1 MKIIIYGLNFKPEL
15 IGVGKY
21 TGELADYLN
30 DKGHNVRVITAPKYY
45 PDWKAT
51 NNKYFID
58 KNSDYKIF
66 RCPIYIP
73 KENNFFKR
81 IIHLIS
87 FAISSLPALLIQI
100 KWKPD
105 FILLTAP
112 TILCVPNIFIFKIFS
127 FKKIYS
133 MLHIQDFE
141 LETAF
146 NIFFGKK
153 FFIKELINKIEFLIF
168 KNFDCIGTI
177 SNGMVQKLIL
187 KGISKEKIYYLPN
200 WIDLNLIK
208 EKTSKDKFLNKYR
221 KDLKI
226 NSKKVIIQYSG
237 SMGIKQGFKF
247 LLPIIKYFKDNKNI
261 LWLFAGE
268 GPFKKEFIYLTR
280 KIPNIKF
287 LPLQKLEN
295 LSDWLNAG
303 DIHIIPQEKDIEDL
317 VFPSKLLAIL
327 ASGNPIVS
335 NTILESDLG
344 LIVEE
349 VGKRVD
355 PKDQIGFIKAL
366 DQLINSE
373 KIRLKLGKKGRS
385 IATKTFNKD
394 FILKNFEEFIT
405 YNF

>member
-30 DKGHNVRVITAPKYY
+30 DKGHHIRVITAPKYY
-45 PDWKAT
+45 PDWEAAQ
-51 NNKYFID
+51 NKYFID
-58 KNSDYKIF
+58 ENSDYKIF

-73 KENNFFKR
+73 KKKNAIR
-81 IIHLIS
+81 RLIHLLS
-87 FAISSLPALLIQI
+87 FAISSLPILLIQLR
-100 KWKPD
+100 WKPD
-105 FILLTAP
+105 CIFLTAP
-112 TILCVPNIFIFKIFS
+112 TIFCAPNILIFRIFSLKKIF
-127 FKKIYS
+127 S

-141 LETAF
+141 LETAS
-146 NIFFGKK
+146 NIFFKK
-153 FFIKELINKIEFLIF
+153 KLIIEDFIKKIEFLIF
-168 KNFDCIGTI
+168 QSFDCVGTI
-177 SNGMVQKLIL
+177 SNGMVQKLIK
-187 KGISKEKIYYLPN
+187 KGISKEKIYYFPN

-208 EKTSKDKFLNKYR
+208 QKTSKDKITNIYR

-226 NSKKVIIQYSG
+226 NSSKVIIQYSG
-237 SMGIKQGFKF
+237 SMGRKQGFRF
-247 LLPIIKYFKDNKNI
+247 LLPIIKYYKDNKNI
-261 LWLFAGE
+261 IWLFAGE

-295 LSDWLNAG
+295 LSDWLNTG
-303 DIHIIPQEKDIEDL
+303 DIHIIPQEKDIENL

-344 LIVEE
+344 LIVQE

-355 PKDQIGFIKAL
+355 PEDQTGFIKAL
-366 DQLINSE
+366 DELIKSE
-373 KIRLKLGKKGRS
+373 KIRLKLGKKGRL
-385 IATKTFNKD
+385 IAKKTFNKD

-405 YNF
+405 DKF